1 MLIGRRER
9 SEEYLCQFPVTERK
23 KKDDIFSHP
32 SAHDSFHC
40 YNAKLAEENMSQSQK
55 LISAKEGRS

>member
-1 MLIGRRER
+1 LVEKREVKNIYA
-9 SEEYLCQFPVTERK
+9 SFLLQKE

-32 SAHDSFHC
+32 SAQDSFHC
-40 YNAKLAEENMSQSQK
+40 YNEKLAEENMSQSQK